1 MNTDD
6 ERSTIVTDVVTTVA
20 QGLVIGGIVLIML
33 LIGYLIVAVGQ

>member
-1 MNTDD
+1 VNTDD
-6 ERSTIVTDVVTTVA
+6 ERSTIVTDIVTTVA